1 MSQKSLEAP
10 EIIKTIV
17 PDNYQ
22 PIYAKKKKKTLKK
35 TLQRDYVKTRK
46 PPPPSSTAQTKQ
58 KHCVTQNF

>member
-22 PIYAKKKKKTLKK
+22 PIYAKKKKKNTEKN
-35 TLQRDYVKTRK
+35 
-46 PPPPSSTAQTKQ
+46 TAERLCK
-58 KHCVTQNF
+58 N

>member
-22 PIYAKKKKKTLKK
+22 PIYAKKKKNTEKN
-35 TLQRDYVKTRK
+35 
-46 PPPPSSTAQTKQ
+46 TAERLCK
-58 KHCVTQNF
+58 N